1 MLIMYNVL
9 KKYDPYEPCHISG
22 TSRAINL
29 KLLQVTPI
37 DKNMLTNDILVK
49 IISLYAMYGSRHK
62 EIAFQ
67 KFQKHTIGAVARN

>member
-37 DKNMLTNDILVK
+37 DKNMLTNAILVK
-49 IISLYAMYGSRHK
+49 IISL
-62 EIAFQ
+62 
-67 KFQKHTIGAVARN
+67 

>member
-1 MLIMYNVL
+1 MKFSPCEQNLAANNLKSKCSLTLMLIMYIVL

-37 DKNMLTNDILVK
+37 DKNMLTNDILVT
-49 IISLYAMYGSRHK
+49 IISL
-62 EIAFQ
+62 
-67 KFQKHTIGAVARN
+67 